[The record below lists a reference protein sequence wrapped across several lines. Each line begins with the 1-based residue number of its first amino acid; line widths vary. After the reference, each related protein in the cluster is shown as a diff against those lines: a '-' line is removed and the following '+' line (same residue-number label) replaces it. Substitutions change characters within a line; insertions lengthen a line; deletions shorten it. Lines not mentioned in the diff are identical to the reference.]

1 MKYSEHVKRMMPRGG
16 VAAERYRQYGIGC
29 EVKKSHDDDEETVPV
44 SPVRCAMELRS
55 TDSQVGR
62 QRKEDPSGGLTN
74 GALTQWRWGYWIAR
88 GSWEVL
94 LGS

>member
-1 MKYSEHVKRMMPRGG
+1 MKSKCRMTTMKRQSPFLQPAAPSER
-16 VAAERYRQYGIGC
+16 
-29 EVKKSHDDDEETVPV
+29 
-44 SPVRCAMELRS
+44 MELGA

-74 GALTQWRWGYWIAR
+74 GALTQWRWGYWDAR

-94 LGS
+94 SLVS